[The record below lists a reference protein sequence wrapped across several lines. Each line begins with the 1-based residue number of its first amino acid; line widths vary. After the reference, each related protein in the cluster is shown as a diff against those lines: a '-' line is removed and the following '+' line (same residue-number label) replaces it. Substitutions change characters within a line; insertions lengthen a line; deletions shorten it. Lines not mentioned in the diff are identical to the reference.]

1 MTSRALARAEALQL
15 LGSVALGRIAF
26 TLGALPTIRPVNH
39 SIDQGAVILRG
50 HRGVDVVLRAAA
62 GTVVAYSADVIDPRT
77 YVGWSVTVTGEAE
90 MIDGPT
96 ELARYASIV
105 RPIGVH
111 EQAYVI
117 RIEPEIVTGFEL
129 LPRPQEL
136 AASTV

>member
-1 MTSRALARAEALQL
+1 MSSRALARAEALQL

-26 TLGALPTIRPVNH
+26 TLGALPAIRPANH
-39 SIDQGAVILRG
+39 ILDQGAVVLRG
-50 HRGVDVVLRAAA
+50 HRGVDAVLRAAA
-62 GTVVAYSADVIDPRT
+62 GTVVAYSADVIDPRA
-77 YVGWSVTVTGEAE
+77 YVGWCVTVTGEAE

-105 RPIGVH
+105 RPIGAD

-129 LPRPQEL
+129 LQRPQEL
-136 AASTV
+136 AASPV